1 MVQRMGSNITRQKRR
16 AESMKL
22 SLPELA
28 GWHLIVTCAGCRD
41 PRYVQIDTLLERHG
55 PQHTLGHIVPRL
67 RCQFRTCRQA
77 PSSARLFSSLDA
89 RDPKAVEVVLIGPG
103 AF

>member
-1 MVQRMGSNITRQKRR
+1 MGANISRGKRR
-16 AESMKL
+16 GEFMKL

-28 GWHLIVTCAGCRD
+28 GWHLIVTCANCRD
-41 PRYVQIDTLLERHG
+41 PRYVPIDTLLERHG

-67 RCQFRTCRQA
+67 RCQFRTCRQTPA
-77 PSSARLFSSLDA
+77 SVKLASSLED
-89 RDPKAVEVVLIGPG
+89 RDPKTIEIVLIGPG